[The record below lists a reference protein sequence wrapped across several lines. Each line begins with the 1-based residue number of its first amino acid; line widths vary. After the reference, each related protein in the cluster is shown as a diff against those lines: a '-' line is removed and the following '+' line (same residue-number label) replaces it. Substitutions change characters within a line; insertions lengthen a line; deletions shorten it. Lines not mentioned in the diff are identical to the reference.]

1 MQNFELM
8 VIAGNGVVSD
18 EVRQDWG
25 RAGVVLTG
33 PIDPLSVDFE
43 AVRRTGGVLMDLSLD
58 SETLFTLSE
67 HLLDLKVP
75 FLFIVT
81 GDDRSDAVHPFR
93 LSQKDEDRQAILH
106 ALAREAEEYAPGIR
120 H

>member
-1 MQNFELM
+1 
-8 VIAGNGVVSD
+8 
-18 EVRQDWG
+18 
-25 RAGVVLTG
+25 
-33 PIDPLSVDFE
+33 
-43 AVRRTGGVLMDLSLD
+43 MDLSLD

-93 LSQKDEDRQAILH
+93 LSQNDEDRQAILH
-106 ALAREAEEYAPGIR
+106 ALAREAEEYAPVSGIEPQFGASATLR
-120 H
+120 ARTLTGSLGRG